1 MNKQIICVSE
11 MASAVGLSR
20 QRFGQLCKS
29 GIFPMPDYHP
39 TTHRPYFDTVKQQ
52 QILLVR
58 QTNTGINNKAILFY
72 SKRKDAG
79 VSRMKKATVTSRHDE
94 LIESLRCLGVGAS
107 VTQVDD
113 AIQSLNLT
121 NNTEETLI
129 PALFRHFKSKH

>member
-20 QRFGQLCKS
+20 QRFGQLCKA
-29 GIFPMPDYHP
+29 GIFPMPDYDAL
-39 TTHRPYFDTVKQQ
+39 TRRPYFDTMKQQ

-79 VSRMKKATVTSRHDE
+79 VRRMKKATVTSKHDE
-94 LIESLRCLGVGAS
+94 LLESLRCLGVVVSG
-107 VTQVDD
+107 VQVDD
-113 AIQSLNLT
+113 AIESLSLT
-121 NNTEETLI
+121 NCTEETLI

>member
-1 MNKQIICVSE
+1 

-20 QRFGQLCKS
+20 QRFGQLCKA
-29 GIFPMPDYHP
+29 GIFPMPDYDA
-39 TTHRPYFDTVKQQ
+39 TTRRPYFDTVKQQ

-79 VSRMKKATVTSRHDE
+79 VRRMKKATVTSKHDE
-94 LIESLRCLGVGAS
+94 LIESLRCLGVVVS
-107 VTQVDD
+107 VQQVDD
-113 AIQSLNLT
+113 AIESLSLT
-121 NNTEETLI
+121 NSTEETLI

>member
-1 MNKQIICVSE
+1 
-11 MASAVGLSR
+11 
-20 QRFGQLCKS
+20 
-29 GIFPMPDYHP
+29 MPDYDSI
-39 TTHRPYFDTVKQQ
+39 THRPFFDTVKQQ

-79 VSRMKKATVTSRHDE
+79 VRRMKKATVTSKHDE
-94 LIESLRCLGVGAS
+94 LLESLRCLGVVVS

-113 AIQSLNLT
+113 AIRSLNLT

-129 PALFRHFKSKH
+129 PALFRHFKGKH

>member
-11 MASAVGLSR
+11 MATAVGLSR
-20 QRFGQLCKS
+20 QRFGQLCKA
-29 GIFPMPDYHP
+29 GIFPMPDYDA
-39 TTHRPYFDTVKQQ
+39 TTRRPYFDTMKQQ

-79 VSRMKKATVTSRHDE
+79 VSRMKKTTITSKHEE
-94 LIESLRCLGVGAS
+94 LIESLRCLGVVVS
-107 VTQVDD
+107 VTQLDD
-113 AIQSLNLT
+113 AIESLSLT
-121 NNTEETLI
+121 NSTEETLI

>member
-1 MNKQIICVSE
+1 
-11 MASAVGLSR
+11 
-20 QRFGQLCKS
+20 
-29 GIFPMPDYHP
+29 MPDYDSI
-39 TTHRPYFDTVKQQ
+39 THRPFFDTVKQQ

-79 VSRMKKATVTSRHDE
+79 VSRMKKTTHTSRHND
-94 LIESLRCLGVGAS
+94 LIESLRCLGVVVS

-113 AIQSLNLT
+113 AIESLNLT

-129 PALFRHFKSKH
+129 PALFRHFKGTH

>member
-1 MNKQIICVSE
+1 MNKQIVCVSE

-20 QRFGQLCKS
+20 QRFGQLCKA
-29 GIFPMPDYHP
+29 GIFPMPDYDSI
-39 TTHRPYFDTVKQQ
+39 THRPFFDTVKQQ

-79 VSRMKKATVTSRHDE
+79 VSRMKKATVTSKHDE
-94 LIESLRCLGVGAS
+94 LLESLRCLGVVVSG
-107 VTQVDD
+107 VQVDA
-113 AIQSLNLT
+113 AIESLNLT

>member
-20 QRFGQLCKS
+20 QRFSQLCKS
-29 GIFPMPDYHP
+29 GIFPMPDYDSI
-39 TTHRPYFDTVKQQ
+39 THRPFFDTVKQQ

-79 VSRMKKATVTSRHDE
+79 VSRIKKTTVASRHNE
-94 LIESLRCLGVGAS
+94 LIESLRCLGVVVSG
-107 VTQVDD
+107 VQVED
-113 AIQSLNLT
+113 AVQSLSLT
-121 NNTEETLI
+121 NSTEETLI

>member
-1 MNKQIICVSE
+1 
-11 MASAVGLSR
+11 MATAVGLSR
-20 QRFGQLCKS
+20 QRFSQLCKS
-29 GIFPMPDYHP
+29 GIFPMPDYDSI
-39 TTHRPYFDTVKQQ
+39 THRPFFDTVKQQ

-79 VSRMKKATVTSRHDE
+79 VSRMKKATVTSKHEE
-94 LIESLRCLGVGAS
+94 LIESLRSLGVVVSG
-107 VTQVDD
+107 VQVAD

-129 PALFRHFKSKH
+129 PALFRHFKGKH